1 MAALQPTRPAL
12 RGRRH
17 DLQPLDL
24 VRHAVAAI
32 ADHAQRGVA
41 WPGSPLVLVAG
52 DGPLGGRCL
61 HDLHRSCAPRAES
74 MVWEGRELGVEI
86 VTAGGGERLQQC
98 RDRLL
103 AGPVLAVNALQGL
116 GSAIVQ
122 RRFAGILDAATA
134 AGTTVCVT
142 TSGHPA
148 ASGFIARLSSR
159 LCAGLVVSLPAAAEP
174 TPALGVAQESATR
187 PALSAVIRTTARH
200 LGLPAEQ
207 LVGAGRQRSVAQAR
221 SLAMYLSRQLTGRS
235 LGEIGRALG
244 GRDHSTVIHG
254 IRKAAVRLGADAGF
268 ANDAATISADLL
280 AQQRLDSRN
289 GTRRSG

>member
-32 ADHAQRGVA
+32 ASHAQRGVA
-41 WPGSPLVLVAG
+41 WPGSPLVLVTA

-61 HDLHRSCAPRAES
+61 HDLHRSCAPRAGS
-74 MVWEGRELGVEI
+74 MVWEGRELGMEI
-86 VTAGGGERLQQC
+86 VAAGAGERLQHC

-103 AGPVLAVNALQGL
+103 AGPVLAVNALHGL

-122 RRFAGILDAATA
+122 RRFAGMLDAATA
-134 AGTTVCVT
+134 AGATVCVT

-148 ASGFIARLSSR
+148 VNGFIPRLSSR
-159 LCAGLVVSLPAAAEP
+159 LCAGLVVSLPAATEP
-174 TPALGVAQESATR
+174 TPALGVAQGSATR

-207 LVGAGRQRSVAQAR
+207 LVGAGRRRSVAQAR

-254 IRKAAVRLGADAGF
+254 IRNAAVRLGADAGF
-268 ANDAATISADLL
+268 ANDAATITADLL
-280 AQQRLDSRN
+280 AQQPLSSRS